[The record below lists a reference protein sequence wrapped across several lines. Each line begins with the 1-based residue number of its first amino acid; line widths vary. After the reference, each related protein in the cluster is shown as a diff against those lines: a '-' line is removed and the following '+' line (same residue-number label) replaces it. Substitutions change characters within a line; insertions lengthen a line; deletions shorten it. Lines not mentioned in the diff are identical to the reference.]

1 MVESTRNQ
9 FKIGR
14 RSLLEVLNAESELF
28 TARSN
33 VESTLQDVKLAS
45 WRLYGL
51 QGRIQARTRSLT
63 SMHSVWA
70 ALSDIA
76 LHYGKRVSARDCRRM
91 RPRCNPTQASP

>member
-1 MVESTRNQ
+1 VDRVREELRSRAEQAWFELQAGDASLRSFEEYARNAALMVESTRNQ

-33 VESTLQDVKLAS
+33 VESTLQDVKIAS

-51 QGRIQARTRSLT
+51 QGRIQAELG
-63 SMHSVWA
+63 
-70 ALSDIA
+70 L
-76 LHYGKRVSARDCRRM
+76 
-91 RPRCNPTQASP
+91 